1 MPMPRTP
8 LRPATREEL
17 QTIIEQEIA
26 AHGNTC
32 DLNHI
37 DVSGVDDM
45 DALFKDSPFNGDIS
59 KWQVGHVVWMNN
71 MFEGCAF
78 NGNISQWDVSR
89 VRSFR
94 EMFHGGAFLGDISSW
109 TLERT
114 PEPLDR
120 APNPRRGNLL
130 QSMFSPAQLAVHP
143 YPSLYHWMVADLD
156 GTALAPHLKDFHDNN
171 RDLTHALASTLQG
184 RATLMHAMWRQDR
197 SMALSAKT
205 AYAVS
210 TAAFGTP

>member
-1 MPMPRTP
+1 M
-8 LRPATREEL
+8 
-17 QTIIEQEIA
+17 
-26 AHGNTC
+26 
-32 DLNHI
+32 
-37 DVSGVDDM
+37 
-45 DALFKDSPFNGDIS
+45 
-59 KWQVGHVVWMNN
+59 
-71 MFEGCAF
+71 
-78 NGNISQWDVSR
+78 
-89 VRSFR
+89 RSFR

>member
-1 MPMPRTP
+1 MQAKRQKS
-8 LRPATREEL
+8 RPNTREQL
-17 QTIIEQEIA
+17 QLCIKKEMRRNG
-26 AHGNTC
+26 HNC

-37 DVSGVDDM
+37 DVSRIDNM
-45 DALFKDSPFNGDIS
+45 DRLFLNSPFNGDIS
-59 KWQVGHVVWMNN
+59 RWDVGHVVWMNN

-78 NGNISQWDVSR
+78 NGDISQWDVSR
-89 VRSFR
+89 VSSFR

-109 TLERT
+109 TLERP

-197 SMALSAKT
+197 SIALSAKT